1 MRKTTTLL
9 QSIQDAASKLRGC
22 QLKKQN
28 LVSPAVKRIGKELG
42 IDCEEEAPVFVVLFY
57 RQCAGINSDLDD
69 ISTYL
74 DCTAIEVMHFV
85 PAINNLISKGFVA
98 VEKRNE
104 TILTRKKFMV
114 CDDVMYAIIEGRKV
128 EPLQITEEDEFDQFD
143 FCAAVTKLKE
153 DRVRG
158 GLQTSRFFQN
168 VANLEK
174 EHAEM
179 PFVANVRAT
188 ISTIENRVLF
198 YEMCNDTVIGGG
210 RFNDSATNIDAT
222 LRDIYDRVKARAAN
236 KSDIYN
242 GTHALVREKLI
253 RQNNRN
259 EMRLT
264 RQGIKLLYGDAS
276 DAILGSNNVADRY
289 EFVKRT
295 DKLVNDMP
303 REFDYHQICELHEDI
318 EQLEED
324 NTEISMIAKAKTHI
338 PDMVSRLIFYQTCN
352 ELVDGDSYPLYRISD
367 FCSGRE
373 CAHIKRMIKDGSHP
387 LVKKGIIEVTGGG
400 LFDSAQIQLTDKGKE
415 IFLEEDFDLFSVK
428 VNDKELLMPDKIAE
442 KQLFFEKGLHEQL
455 SMLRESLAEEN
466 YQKLCQRL
474 EDNKLPK
481 GVAILFY
488 GKPGTG
494 KTETAMQIA
503 RATGRAVMHVD
514 ISATKTC
521 WFGESEKLIKG
532 VFTKYHHLCEKS
544 KIKPILLFNE
554 ADAVFSKRKDS
565 NSSNVAQTENAI
577 QNIILEEMEKLDGIL
592 IATTNLADNLDHAF
606 ERRFLFKVKYDNPT
620 IEAKKNIWLNK
631 LPRLSESE
639 AEQLAAA
646 YDFSGG
652 QIDNIVR
659 KSLMEEVI
667 KGECPTLPSL
677 MAMCAQEKISGNNRT
692 KVGF

>member
-1 MRKTTTLL
+1 
-9 QSIQDAASKLRGC
+9 
-22 QLKKQN
+22 
-28 LVSPAVKRIGKELG
+28 
-42 IDCEEEAPVFVVLFY
+42 
-57 RQCAGINSDLDD
+57 
-69 ISTYL
+69 
-74 DCTAIEVMHFV
+74 
-85 PAINNLISKGFVA
+85 
-98 VEKRNE
+98 
-104 TILTRKKFMV
+104 
-114 CDDVMYAIIEGRKV
+114 
-128 EPLQITEEDEFDQFD
+128 
-143 FCAAVTKLKE
+143 
-153 DRVRG
+153 
-158 GLQTSRFFQN
+158 
-168 VANLEK
+168 
-174 EHAEM
+174 
-179 PFVANVRAT
+179 
-188 ISTIENRVLF
+188 
-198 YEMCNDTVIGGG
+198 
-210 RFNDSATNIDAT
+210 
-222 LRDIYDRVKARAAN
+222 
-236 KSDIYN
+236 
-242 GTHALVREKLI
+242 
-253 RQNNRN
+253 
-259 EMRLT
+259 
-264 RQGIKLLYGDAS
+264 
-276 DAILGSNNVADRY
+276 
-289 EFVKRT
+289 
-295 DKLVNDMP
+295 
-303 REFDYHQICELHEDI
+303 
-318 EQLEED
+318 
-324 NTEISMIAKAKTHI
+324 
-338 PDMVSRLIFYQTCN
+338 
-352 ELVDGDSYPLYRISD
+352 
-367 FCSGRE
+367 
-373 CAHIKRMIKDGSHP
+373 
-387 LVKKGIIEVTGGG
+387 
-400 LFDSAQIQLTDKGKE
+400 
-415 IFLEEDFDLFSVK
+415 
-428 VNDKELLMPDKIAE
+428 MPDKIAE